1 MCWSLPASA
10 TFGMIAAATAFW
22 RWRAGDIRGKIFFF
36 AYFAAMEALQCAS
49 YLVMN
54 DCASKAN
61 QIMTALAW

>member
-1 MCWSLPASA
+1 
-10 TFGMIAAATAFW
+10 MIAAATAFW